1 MEIQFKDTIKKLT
14 YDVFYNK
21 QKMTN
26 LNIQNKNLSQYVNY
40 NTTYKHQHDI
50 LVVPTYGK

>member
-50 LVVPTYGK
+50 LVVPMYGK